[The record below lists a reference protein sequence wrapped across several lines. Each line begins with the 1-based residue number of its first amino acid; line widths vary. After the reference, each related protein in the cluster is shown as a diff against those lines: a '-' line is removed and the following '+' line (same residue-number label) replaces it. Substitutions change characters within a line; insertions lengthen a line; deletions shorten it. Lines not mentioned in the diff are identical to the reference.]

1 MIRSADVR
9 TDSETRQWEARL
21 NREWP
26 QREQVAACIVA
37 QINSDSVSSPRVVEL
52 ACGAGYLAE
61 ALFRQQPDARYC
73 GFDLSPHLLDYAR
86 RRLVDYATRPENECE
101 IEFRCADLVRDDWD
115 EQIMDMGWAGQ
126 VDAVVSLQALH
137 DLGGLTQQRKV
148 LARARQLLRPGGV
161 LAYGDLLLD
170 AKNPHPSRFTAVQHK
185 EMLRAAGFV
194 PDNAAQL
201 VDSAGAV
208 RFGSFGCFRSSK

>member
-26 QREQVAACIVA
+26 QRAKVAAWIVA
-37 QINSDSVSSPRVVEL
+37 QISGVSASSHRVVEL

-61 ALFRQQPDARYC
+61 ALLRQLPHARYC

-86 RRLVDYATRPENECE
+86 RRLVDHATRPENASE
-101 IEFRCADLVRDDWD
+101 IEFRCADLVRDDWH
-115 EQIMDMGWAGQ
+115 EQLEDMGWARQ

-137 DLGGLTQQRKV
+137 DLGGLAQQTEV

-170 AKNPHPSRFTAVQHK
+170 AQNPHPSRFTAAQHD
-185 EMLRAAGFV
+185 EMLRAAGFA
-194 PDNAAQL
+194 PGNAAQL
-201 VDSAGAV
+201 VDSAETV
-208 RFGSFGCFRSSK
+208 RFGRFGCFRSYQ